1 MYVSVSVLQ
10 ADADPVNPPQLHF
23 CGCEDVGFFVA
34 GYAHKNAVADFLV
47 FKGKIIH
54 HILTIY

>member
-47 FKGKIIH
+47 FKGK
-54 HILTIY
+54 LSTIY